1 MRAMLTVLLGAA
13 TIAAGCGGDSGTSAT
28 KSSSQ
33 ATASKTSATTS
44 PTNTTDPVVEV
55 SEYSGGK
62 VSPVIAAPE
71 LGLHTWNGK
80 AVRIGDYHG
89 KVVLVT
95 FVYTHCPDICPVVTA
110 RMAELRDSL
119 RAHGDLGQRVRL
131 VSFSVDPGR
140 DTPEIL
146 RSYAGKFGGTPPR
159 EWAFLTGS
167 PPEQV
172 LAMIQQGFHLAA
184 QPLPADSAPAA
195 GGYEVMHSPRLL
207 LLDRRGRVRG
217 TYPGNEVDAIR
228 QLRIDLNQLLEAEY

>member
-95 FVYTHCPDICPVVTA
+95 FVYTHCPDICPLIIDNLVRVKE
-110 RMAELRDSL
+110 R
-119 RAHGDLGQRVRL
+119 LGPEAKQLQIVA
-131 VSFSVDPGR
+131 VSVDPKG
-140 DTPEIL
+140 DTPQAVK
-146 RSYAGKFGGTPPR
+146 R
-159 EWAFLTGS
+159 FLTAHRATGRVDYLLGS
-167 PPEQV
+167 RPQLEAAWSRWGIDARVDPANPELV
-172 LAMIQQGFHLAA
+172 EHSGVIWGVDPKGRRVTFYPASGF
-184 QPLPADSAPAA
+184 DVTDIESD
-195 GGYEVMHSPRLL
+195 VRRLL
-207 LLDRRGRVRG
+207 DG
-217 TYPGNEVDAIR
+217 
-228 QLRIDLNQLLEAEY
+228 